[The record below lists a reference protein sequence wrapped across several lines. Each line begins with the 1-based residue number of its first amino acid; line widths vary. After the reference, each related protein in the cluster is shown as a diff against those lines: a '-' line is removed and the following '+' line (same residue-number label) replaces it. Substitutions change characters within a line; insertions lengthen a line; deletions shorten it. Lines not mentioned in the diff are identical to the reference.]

1 MSMKPKAHVNHLG
14 VQDLCRKLKDQLDQ
28 LQDIIVDPA
37 LSDDEKDRR
46 KELLEKLQGQLKE
59 LSL

>member
-1 MSMKPKAHVNHLG
+1 MKPKANINHLG
-14 VQDLCRKLKDQLDQ
+14 VQDLCRKLKGQLDQ
-28 LQDIIVDPA
+28 LQDIIVDPT
-37 LSDDEKDRR
+37 LSEEDKNRR

>member
-1 MSMKPKAHVNHLG
+1 MKPKANVNHLG
-14 VQDLCRKLKDQLDQ
+14 VQDLCRKLKTQLDQ
-28 LQDIIVDPA
+28 LQDIIVDPT
-37 LSDDEKDRR
+37 LSEEDKTRR